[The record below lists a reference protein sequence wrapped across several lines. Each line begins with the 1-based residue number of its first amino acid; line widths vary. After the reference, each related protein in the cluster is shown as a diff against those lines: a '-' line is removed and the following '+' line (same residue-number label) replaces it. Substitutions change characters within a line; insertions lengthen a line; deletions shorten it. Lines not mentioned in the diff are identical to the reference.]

1 MDPLDKRTQ
10 LARVAILV
18 GLLSAGLVLKLAA
31 NPDPVG
37 SWRNDANFYY
47 HLARHVAEGDGL
59 VTSAS
64 LYHQGLRELPH
75 PSTIY
80 PLWPLVLGAAGRLI
94 GLERAATLLPELS
107 YLVALLLLYGLT
119 VRVASGFGGAPRAL
133 LPGFPALDVGHLAV
147 LLFGMNSR
155 FFAATSLPLTDGLA
169 FALAFAALIALARA
183 SRAASMGWAAAAG
196 ALAALTYLTRSQ
208 MIAVPLVVPLV
219 LWAAAL
225 RDRARTRDALTC
237 SIVVVGLVGVWILHL
252 FRITDPFTPWL
263 LIDFPA
269 YRETPELLP
278 FARYVTVDSSWSWL
292 VDRVGGFLVAFDPT
306 SRQSYYLSFGAA
318 VYLVPLA
325 AADLLRR
332 RIVDRRWP
340 LLGYPTDSAVTLAT
354 IAVGLGGIALVHGHH
369 TKTPLE
375 WWFHWR
381 HGLPMVFLMV
391 AALGYLVGRS
401 GALRALALGLA
412 LLSLVRLV
420 PALVAQVEYDYAPF
434 LPAEHRLVA
443 FLDRRETPPVS
454 VTTHAQQ
461 LAALSR
467 HRFHLIDCADPPE
480 QTRRYFRYLDLD
492 YLIAYPEDRRC
503 AFLRDLLDEFDL
515 VYTAGRGAG
524 HIVVLEPRSALRARD
539 ADPEPM

>member
-1 MDPLDKRTQ
+1 MNPPDKRTQ
-10 LARVAILV
+10 LARVAILA

-31 NPDPVG
+31 NPEPVG

-64 LYHQGLRELPH
+64 LYHQGLRELPR

-80 PLWPLVLGAAGRLI
+80 PLWPLVLGAVGRLI
-94 GLERAATLLPELS
+94 GLERAATLLPELL

-119 VRVASGFGGAPRAL
+119 VRVAGGFGGAPRTL
-133 LPGFPALDVGHLAV
+133 FPRFPALDVGHLAV

-155 FFAATSLPLTDGLA
+155 FFASTSLPLTEGLA
-169 FALAFAALIALARA
+169 FTLAFASLLALARV
-183 SRAASMGWAAAAG
+183 SHAASMAWAAAAG

-219 LWAAAL
+219 LWVAAL
-225 RDRARTRDALTC
+225 RDRARARDALTC
-237 SIVVVGLVGVWILHL
+237 SIVVVALVGIWILHL

-263 LIDFPA
+263 LVDFPA

-292 VDRVGGFLVAFDPT
+292 VDRAGGFLVAFDPT

-332 RIVDRRWP
+332 WIVDRRWP
-340 LLGYPTDSAVTLAT
+340 RLVDSTDSAVALAT

-381 HGLPMVFLMV
+381 HGLPMVFLV
-391 AALGYLVGRS
+391 IAALGYLVGRS

-420 PALVAQVEYDYAPF
+420 PALVAQIEYDYAPF

-443 FLDRRETPPVS
+443 FLDRRETPPLS

-461 LAALSR
+461 LVALSR

-480 QTRRYFRYLDLD
+480 QTRRYFEYLDLD

-503 AFLRDLLDEFDL
+503 AFLRELLDEFDL
-515 VYTAGRGAG
+515 VFTAGRGAG
-524 HIVVLEPRSALRARD
+524 HIVVLEPRG
-539 ADPEPM
+539 